1 MTQTSENVADW
12 LNYLTR
18 NELALLK
25 EIAAGLPPN
34 PLVVNIGAGHGT
46 ATLGVLEVRPDALIF
61 SIDTTAGEDPIN
73 TGEHLRLQEAGL
85 HLTGSVIRIW
95 GASQIVGKRWRS
107 PADLVIVDGDHSA
120 EGIGGD
126 IAVWRPQIAKGGVL
140 LFHDYGRGH
149 WPAVKVAVDTAFQ
162 GILPM
167 AYVDTYIAFREGELL
182 HDIVKESRPG
192 GYYYCERRDRPSC

>member
-1 MTQTSENVADW
+1 MTQTSEAVADW
-12 LNYLTR
+12 CNYLTR

-25 EIAAGLPPN
+25 GIATDLPPN
-34 PLVVNIGAGHGT
+34 PLVINIGAGHGT

-95 GASQIVGKRWRS
+95 GASQIIGKRWRF

-120 EGIGGD
+120 AGIRGDLEVWLPQVKPGG
-126 IAVWRPQIAKGGVL
+126 IIL
-140 LFHDYGRGH
+140 CHDYKRGH
-149 WPAVKVAVDTAFQ
+149 WPAVAQVIDKTLAQYRPAFAQ
-162 GILPM
+162 
-167 AYVDTYIAFREGELL
+167 VDTYIAFRIGSAVRA
-182 HDIVKESRPG
+182 DTRPCPG
-192 GYYYCERRDRPSC
+192 GYCSCDSRAVPSC